1 MIYAY
6 YGSKEKLYTEVLTV
20 VYNRLAEREKQLLED
35 DGDCIQAIRNMIAMY
50 FEFLRGDPHFVKLI
64 MWENLN
70 EARYIQEAGVP
81 VIKDYAIRA
90 ARRVLEKG
98 MRQGVFREDIDME
111 EFILSL
117 NMFAFSY
124 FSNIYTMAQLMHI
137 DFQKPEQIKKRADYV
152 TQILL
157 EYIMKRER

>member
-1 MIYAY
+1 
-6 YGSKEKLYTEVLTV
+6 
-20 VYNRLAEREKQLLED
+20 
-35 DGDCIQAIRNMIAMY
+35 
-50 FEFLRGDPHFVKLI
+50 

-70 EARYIQEAGVP
+70 EARYINEAGVP

-90 ARRVLEKG
+90 AHRVLEKG
-98 MRQGVFREDIDME
+98 IQQGVFREDIDME

-124 FSNIYTMAQLMHI
+124 YSNIYTMAQLMHI
-137 DFQKPEQIKKRADYV
+137 DFQKPEQINKRADFV

-157 EYIMKRER
+157 NYIMKQ